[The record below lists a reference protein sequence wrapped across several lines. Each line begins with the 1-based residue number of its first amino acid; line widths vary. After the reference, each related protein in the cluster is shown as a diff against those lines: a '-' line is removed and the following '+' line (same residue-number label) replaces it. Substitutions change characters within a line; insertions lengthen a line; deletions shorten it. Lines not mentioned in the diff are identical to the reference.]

1 MKIFE
6 SLKQIEKFPDP
17 VLTIGNYDG
26 IHTGHKSIIEKV
38 RDNARRIN
46 GTPMLMTFY
55 PHPVSVVKPDKILC
69 LITPFSV
76 RKRLI
81 EESGIEALFILP
93 FDEEFRLQTPDEF
106 VKNILVDKLGIK
118 GLIVGYD
125 FKFGQGGKG
134 DTALLDKLS
143 VEYGFFF
150 EVVEAITV
158 NGEKIGSNR
167 IRKLIMEGDVKKA
180 GLFLGRHFNIEGKVV
195 HGDGRGRGMGFPTV
209 NLKTDY
215 ELIPKEG
222 VYVSEVEIN
231 GKKFPSVTNVGYN
244 PTFNTGRLSIETHIL
259 DYSRDLY
266 EADLNVIFH
275 DRIRGEIKFDGVDA
289 LKDGI
294 AADVDIARMYFR
306 NNK

>member
-6 SLKQIEKFPDP
+6 SLNQIEKFPNP

-26 IHTGHKSIIEKV
+26 IHIGHKSIIEKV
-38 RDNARRIN
+38 RDKAGQIN

-69 LITPFSV
+69 LITPLGV
-76 RKRLI
+76 RKRFI
-81 EESGIEALFILP
+81 EESGIEALFVLP

-125 FKFGQGGKG
+125 FKFGRGGKG
-134 DTALLDKLS
+134 DTALLEELS
-143 VEYGFFF
+143 GRYDFFF
-150 EVVEAITV
+150 EVVEAITI

-180 GLFLGRHFNIEGKVV
+180 GIFLGRHFNIEGKVV
-195 HGDGRGRGMGFPTV
+195 HGDGRGRGIGFPTV

-222 VYVSEVEIN
+222 VYVSEVEIS
-231 GKKFPSVTNVGYN
+231 GKRFPSVTNVGYN
-244 PTFNTGRLSIETHIL
+244 PTFNTGKFSIETHIL
-259 DYSRDLY
+259 GFSGNLY
-266 EADLNVIFH
+266 DADLTVIFH
-275 DRIRGEIKFDGVDA
+275 DRIRGEIKFDEVEA
-289 LKDGI
+289 LKDRI
-294 AADVDIARMYFR
+294 AADIDIARTYFR
-306 NNK
+306 GKK